1 MLQKSIVDPDTA
13 NYRGGSVT
21 SLIQKVSFL
30 CTSLVSQTVTS
41 IATGS
46 RKIPQDLSREMS
58 KFVFRGGTKDIKE
71 HAIKL
76 LVEIGGNSI
85 RNDTS
90 GVYTDSTTVDI
101 LKKRHVCVITIL
113 LTIIMLF

>member
-30 CTSLVSQTVTS
+30 RTSLVSQTVTS

-46 RKIPQDLSREMS
+46 GKIPQDLSREMS
-58 KFVFRGGTKDIKE
+58 TFVFRRDTKDIKE

-76 LVEIGGNSI
+76 LVGIGGNSI

-90 GVYTDSTTVDI
+90 GIYTDSTTVDI
-101 LKKRHVCVITIL
+101 LKKRYVCACFFKP
-113 LTIIMLF
+113 IIMLL